1 MAQTTMYPAKAGST
15 QTTITAVLSDSATSI
30 AVAELSAFPAVGTE
44 GGNLVTFWDDNGWE
58 TCLYTAKS
66 SASGAGTLTITRSG
80 VGHDSSTGGGIEW
93 PSGTK
98 CARLYTAYDH
108 TAAKAN
114 IEEHESRL
122 VSAEGDI
129 DALQSAPPAHKT
141 SHQSGGTDAIKLD
154 DLSAPDDNTDL
165 NVSTSAHGLCPKLP
179 NDASKFLDGSGS
191 YRKVTSSDAGA
202 ASSTTATQSIYVD
215 NAATGT
221 GTGVSWT
228 DAFTSIQAAVNSLPA
243 IINHAVTILVRKG
256 ATPYRETVTVQRA
269 VVSGSIEIRGEY
281 YWNNQAASN
290 STANRLVKNDSDDF
304 TNVSVGDVV
313 CLYKFS
319 GTYDA
324 SYPDQSYYGTVTD
337 ITNRGSGY
345 VTIAMN
351 NTAGGAS
358 ATVTPT
364 TGWKYVILRTEIS
377 GSDDGTTKTR
387 DHILVNPGISSSVIL
402 TGIILSKC
410 KKHMNGDC
418 NDPYISGSL
427 TISSCFVDSCD
438 GGVFSLSGAI
448 NISDIL
454 FRVSPSS
461 ATLGRVIWVKN
472 TKLTQTRVVWIDM
485 NGYNGAGIML
495 NYAALGDMKI
505 IGISNGAGG
514 ASGIGISV
522 STGAHGYTTGLYISN
537 KISEGINTSYAGRF
551 AGITASYLN
560 SATVPK
566 NPASNPADVSW
577 IS

>member
-30 AVAELSAFPAVGTE
+30 AVAELSAFPTVGDE

-66 SASGAGTLTITRSG
+66 SASGAGTLTITRTG
-80 VGHDSSTGGGIEW
+80 VGHDSSTGGGVEW

-98 CARLYTAYDH
+98 CARLFTAYDH
-108 TAAKAN
+108 TAVKAN

-122 VSAEGDI
+122 ASAEGNI
-129 DALQSAPPAHKT
+129 DALESAPPAHKT

-179 NDASKFLDGSGS
+179 NDASKFFDGMGV
-191 YRKVTSSDAGA
+191 YRVITASDAGA
-202 ASSTTATQSIYVD
+202 ASSTLSTQSIYVD
-215 NAATGT
+215 KAATGG
-221 GTGVSWT
+221 GTGVDWAN
-228 DAFTSIQAAVNSLPA
+228 AFTTIQAAVDSLPSV
-243 IINHAVTILVRKG
+243 INHTVTIWVRKG
-256 ATPYRETVTVQRA
+256 ATPYRELMTIQR
-269 VVSGSIEIRGEY
+269 VVGSGSITIRGEY
-281 YWNNQAASN
+281 YWNGQAASN
-290 STANRLVKNDSDDF
+290 TTANRLVKNASDDF
-304 TNVSVGDVV
+304 NAVEVGDVV

-324 SYPDQSYYGTVTD
+324 SYSDQSYYGTVTD

-345 VTIAMN
+345 VTIAMK
-351 NTAGGAS
+351 NTAGGAD
-358 ATVTPT
+358 ATATPT

-387 DHILVNPGISSSVIL
+387 DHILVNPGISSSVVL
-402 TGIILSKC
+402 SGLILSKC
-410 KKHMNGDC
+410 GKHMNGDY

-461 ATLGRVIWVKN
+461 ATIGRVVWIKN
-472 TKLTQTRVVWIDM
+472 TKLTQTGVVWIDM
-485 NGYNGAGIML
+485 NGYNGTGVML
-495 NYAALGDMKI
+495 NYAALGDFKT
-505 IGISNGAGG
+505 IGISNGSGAAAGT
-514 ASGIGISV
+514 GISV
-522 STGAHGYTTGLYISN
+522 STGSHGYATGLYISN